1 MLHRTFPPQIKIY
14 NVSHSMPRLRAVFSL
29 EIVVLFLRGIL
40 MTQTVNVIVLKVVI
54 KHSEE
59 NLE

>member
-1 MLHRTFPPQIKIY
+1 
-14 NVSHSMPRLRAVFSL
+14 MPRLRAVFSL